1 MAKRQ
6 HFSCPLRTA
15 TLSLKFENVVPAGW
29 ILFFPCYI
37 QVPGNNFAPVR
48 APSTSWSSHK
58 TDHHSIGFFALFL
71 PYYNTK
77 FGTMVPEPAVRLHM
91 LELLESEMISSRN
104 VMSSKSPHVRRCLDT
119 TVQTK
124 LRNLCTADG
133 DDSRCE
139 HSLRH
144 DRTID
149 VFPIA

>member
-58 TDHHSIGFFALFL
+58 TDHSIGIFALFL

-91 LELLESEMISSRN
+91 LEFLESEMISSRN
-104 VMSSKSPHVRRCLDT
+104 AMSSKSRHLRRYLDA
-119 TVQTK
+119 TVYTK
-124 LRNLCTADG
+124 LRKICTAG
-133 DDSRCE
+133 DADSRCE

-144 DRTID
+144 GKTID
-149 VFPIA
+149 VLPFV